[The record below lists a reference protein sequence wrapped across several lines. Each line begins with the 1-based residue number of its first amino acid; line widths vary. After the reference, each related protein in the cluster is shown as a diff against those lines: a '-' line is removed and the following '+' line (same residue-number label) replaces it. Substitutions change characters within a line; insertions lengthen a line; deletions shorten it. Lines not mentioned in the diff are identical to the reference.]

1 MKSLIDCSQSPSER
15 CCKDDLREMLESLDK
30 VFVTLSCHPMELGFF
45 FQNQNN
51 CGPLCQGEGNFM
63 NRSRLVMGIPITL
76 CDAVIRVAMVVST
89 RLMLS
94 AYIFWVYIRTRSL

>member
-1 MKSLIDCSQSPSER
+1 
-15 CCKDDLREMLESLDK
+15 
-30 VFVTLSCHPMELGFF
+30 
-45 FQNQNN
+45 
-51 CGPLCQGEGNFM
+51 M

-89 RLMLS
+89 RLMFS